1 MKALRGNFVLI
12 SCLGISA
19 AAAEPAPTAAVT
31 AKRFPSFHASTDL
44 AVQQAH
50 AKLWRGHIDPH
61 GIILDFIGEIPTAED
76 CALGKPNAI
85 GWRSPLANGAMFTGL
100 YLPAACER
108 ARRSG
113 AAADRAE
120 ARWLAQGLLQCAS
133 VSKVRGFV
141 ARGIAAN
148 GSSHYPMGSD
158 DQTHPWF
165 YGFHAYLQSDLPS
178 GDERRQI
185 VAKMVEVADALEAL
199 GWKCPCD
206 GAFTGE
212 FRGHF
217 KGHLFRD
224 AVRYLHMLLVMY
236 DVTRD
241 DRWLARYRQA
251 SAERPAKS
259 ALTRTEI
266 CAVGY
271 SHDREAIKGI
281 DENSLWI
288 YVGCQAA
295 VASLA
300 AMETDGSLRAQYQT
314 GLAANVRNAL
324 PAVASHREFDNQ
336 DRKVFGSADWRAGY
350 PNWVPQKTQA
360 DAENLVET
368 GDKVKLGQRKS
379 YESKLMR
386 NPLAA
391 ANIVALGGG
400 TAERAVVEDALRHYD
415 YAKLN
420 MSEFFFAECAYFA
433 LPGSGRN
440 SRPANPQKNTLP

>member
-1 MKALRGNFVLI
+1 MNALRRLFV
-12 SCLGISA
+12 SA
-19 AAAEPAPTAAVT
+19 PLLWIGASAAEPAPAAAIT
-31 AKRFPSFHASTDL
+31 EKRFPSFHTTTDL

-50 AKLWRGHIDPH
+50 AKLWNGHVDRH

-76 CALGKPNAI
+76 CALGRPNAI

-113 AAADRAE
+113 VAADRE
-120 ARWLAQGLLQCAS
+120 AARRLVQGLLKCAS

-141 ARGIAAN
+141 ARGIATD
-148 GSSHYPMGSD
+148 GMSHYPMGSD

-165 YGFHAYLQSDLPS
+165 SGLHAYLRSGIPS
-178 GDERRQI
+178 AEERDRI
-185 VAKMVEVADALEAL
+185 VAKMVEIADALEAL

-206 GAFTGE
+206 GAFTGQ

-217 KGHLFRD
+217 KGLQFRD
-224 AVRYLHMLLVMY
+224 ASRYLHMLWIMY

-241 DRWLARYRQA
+241 ARWLDRYRQA
-251 SAERPAKS
+251 VAERPAKS
-259 ALTRTEI
+259 ALTRAEI

-271 SHDREAIKGI
+271 SHDREAITGI

-288 YVGCQAA
+288 YVGCQDA
-295 VASLA
+295 LA
-300 AMETDGSLRAQYQT
+300 ALATAESDESLRARYRA

-324 PAVASHREFDNQ
+324 PAVAVHWQFDNQ
-336 DRKVFGSADWRAGY
+336 DRKVFGNADWRAGY
-350 PNWVPQKTQA
+350 PNWVPQRTQA
-360 DAENLVET
+360 DAEKLVET

-379 YESKLMR
+379 YENKLMR

-391 ANIVALGGG
+391 AAIVALGGG
-400 TAERAVVEDALRHYD
+400 EAERAAVEVALRHYD
-415 YAKLN
+415 YTKLN
-420 MSEFFFAECAYFA
+420 MSEFFFAECAYYA
-433 LPGSGRN
+433 LPRN
-440 SRPANPQKNTLP
+440 NALP